1 MASDYDE
8 DYDEDYDGPT
18 EEELDR
24 AREAALDWTYQEVFD
39 EHGNSYRP
47 WSK

>member
-1 MASDYDE
+1 MGDYD
-8 DYDEDYDGPT
+8 DYESDSEEEPT
-18 EEELDR
+18 DEELDA
-24 AREAALDWTYQEVFD
+24 ARERALDWQYQEVFD